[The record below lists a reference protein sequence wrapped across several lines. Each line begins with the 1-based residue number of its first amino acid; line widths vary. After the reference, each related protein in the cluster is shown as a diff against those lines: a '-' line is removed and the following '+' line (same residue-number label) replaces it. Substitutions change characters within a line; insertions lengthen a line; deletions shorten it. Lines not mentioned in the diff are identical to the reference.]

1 MKFSDS
7 TNRLAR
13 RIARGWAFLFP
24 NPGFYG
30 WAVVGLCLMCAMLS
44 SPGQSFALS
53 LYLEHLIADLGL
65 SRMALSSL
73 YGAMTLT
80 AAATLPLVGRLADRF
95 DGRYFLACVIVG
107 IGAACLFF
115 SQVTTWIG
123 VAVAFFLLRL
133 LGQGAIGLGNL
144 TVVVRWFRQFRGRA
158 LAVVNLGYATGE
170 MIFPTLILG
179 LIAAIGWRGSM
190 MTFAAAYV
198 LVFAPLV
205 LWLLRPRS
213 SDEPFDGEPEP
224 QSDDKPGDEADETDA
239 PPGFDPE
246 EHADEAPD
254 YAFGEALKTPTFW
267 VMALCVSVLP
277 MVVTA
282 VIFHQVALFASL
294 GWAKS
299 LIAPAF
305 VGFAAARVG
314 VTYGTG
320 FVLEHVSSRFGVSAA
335 MVLATLALVSTVLP
349 VAGPVGSMIYG
360 AGLGAATGGLS
371 TSNQVLWPEYFGTE
385 AVGQIKGA
393 VTAIR
398 NASTAAGPPL
408 VAWMIAGHQQ
418 FDTAIAVLV
427 GLCVLAAVVA
437 PWVTPPRR

>member
-1 MKFSDS
+1 V
-7 TNRLAR
+7 AR
-13 RIARGWAFLFP
+13 GIARGWAFLFP

-190 MTFAAAYV
+190 MTFAAVYV

-205 LWLLRPRS
+205 LWLLRPRTAE
-213 SDEPFDGEPEP
+213 EPFDGEPETEVGV
-224 QSDDKPGDEADETDA
+224 GDEVDEEITDEEADA
-239 PPGFDPE
+239 PPGIDPE
-246 EHADEAPD
+246 EHVDAVAD
-254 YAFGEALKTPTFW
+254 YTFGQALKTPKFW

-314 VTYGTG
+314 TTYGTG

-349 VAGPVGSMIYG
+349 VSGAVGSMIYG

-408 VAWMIAGHQQ
+408 VAWLIAGHQQ

>member
-1 MKFSDS
+1 
-7 TNRLAR
+7 
-13 RIARGWAFLFP
+13 
-24 NPGFYG
+24 
-30 WAVVGLCLMCAMLS
+30 MCAMLS

-53 LYLEHLIADLGL
+53 LYLEHLIAELGL

-95 DGRYFLACVIVG
+95 DGRYFLASVIVG

-179 LIAAIGWRGSM
+179 LIAAVGWRGSM
-190 MTFAAAYV
+190 MTFAAVYV
-198 LVFAPLV
+198 LVFAPVV
-205 LWLLRPRS
+205 LWLLRPRTAE
-213 SDEPFDGEPEP
+213 EPFDGEPETALEP
-224 QSDDKPGDEADETDA
+224 ESADA
-239 PPGFDPE
+239 PPGIDPE
-246 EHADEAPD
+246 DHVDAVAD
-254 YAFGEALKTPTFW
+254 YTFGQALKTPKFW

-314 VTYGTG
+314 VTYATG

-349 VAGPVGSMIYG
+349 VSGPVGSMIYG

-385 AVGQIKGA
+385 AVGQIKGS

-408 VAWMIAGHQQ
+408 VAWLIAGHQQ

-427 GLCVLAAVVA
+427 GLCVLAAAVA
-437 PWVTPPRR
+437 PWVTPPRG